1 MKIHRPLTAT
11 HRSSGFT
18 LLEMVIVLGIIA
30 MLLGGAIFASKGIL
44 GSSKM
49 GRVDS
54 DFQALSANLMQ
65 YKTANGIYP
74 STAQGLRALSE
85 KPTSSPVPRRWSAI
99 MTKVPLD
106 PWDNAYMYRYP
117 GKKNASEPEII
128 SKGPDGQENTSDDIS
143 SQDE

>member
-1 MKIHRPLTAT
+1 
-11 HRSSGFT
+11 
-18 LLEMVIVLGIIA
+18 
-30 MLLGGAIFASKGIL
+30 
-44 GSSKM
+44 
-49 GRVDS
+49 
-54 DFQALSANLMQ
+54 MQ